1 MSDFVRVAVLGDV
14 PMGTALKVTVN
25 NRAIAL
31 VNCAEGV
38 FAISDVCS
46 HADVSLSEG
55 EVIDCTIE
63 CWLHGSQFNL
73 RTGLPL
79 TPPAISAVPTYEVRL
94 VDDAGT
100 THIEVA
106 TSPTP
111 VSTDGRPQS

>member
-1 MSDFVRVAVLGDV
+1 MSDFVRVAVLTEV
-14 PMGTALKVTVN
+14 PMGTALKVSVKD
-25 NRAIAL
+25 RPIAL

-38 FAISDVCS
+38 FAVSDICS

-73 RTGLPL
+73 RTGAPLSPPAL
-79 TPPAISAVPTYEVRL
+79 TPVSTYEVRL
-94 VDDAGT
+94 IDDAGI

-106 TSPTP
+106 TSPNP
-111 VSTDGRPQS
+111 VSTDGRFQS